1 MQLQFLGAAETT
13 SGSSYL
19 LSFAQ
24 YQILIDCGLF
34 QGPEELKQRNYGD
47 FPYAPADID
56 AVILTH
62 AHIDHSGLLP
72 KLVKEGFQG
81 PIYATAVTADLC
93 RIMLADSG
101 HIQESEVER
110 KNRKLRRQG
119 KPLLTPI
126 YTVANAQAAL
136 GQFKRMVYD
145 EEVTV
150 LPGLRLRL
158 RDAGHILGAAIVEL
172 WVTEGE
178 ETSKFVFSGDL
189 GGLGQPIIR
198 DPTFVSAADYLI
210 IESTYGTRLHEHREG
225 RLEHLAQ
232 VVNATLRRG
241 GNLLI
246 PSFAVGRTQDVLY
259 GLRILQDQ
267 GKVPPLT
274 VYIDSPLAT
283 AATEVYQKHAQ
294 VFDYETRSMLR
305 EGRSPFEFPGLHY
318 TENVGES
325 IALNSIPGG
334 IIIIAGS
341 GMADAGRIKHHL
353 KHNLWRPE
361 ASVLLVGYQAVG
373 TLGRRLQDRAEEV
386 RIHGEQIK
394 VKAEIDTISGFSAHA
409 DQEALLGWLRRF
421 RHLGRVFVTH
431 GEAESAHGF
440 AEIIRR
446 ELEVPVVVP
455 KLDETFTLRGKEVRS
470 TWEEDFQ
477 ALHVEENFAGVLQA
491 AVGADVRLRA
501 SYGYAQRRYKIK
513 NTFFT
518 AFNLGSGRDF
528 FAEAAL
534 RRLAE
539 RGAIDGSQINPE
551 ADPSEVLE
559 ELTGKRTWRV
569 VSEEVLVP
577 AELSQTAYYYL
588 DQLPAR
594 AASGY
599 TFTNA
604 GAAVENVYAIL
615 KAGLEPQLFSTVHDL
630 HRFWLTLQDGK
641 FLSADGTAALLARY
655 AAQEG
660 WYEICGTAPGARF
673 MLAAHPGS
681 RALLVLLSNG
691 EEGVE
696 SVYRQLLQAQGGV

>member
-19 LSFAQ
+19 LSFDQ

-47 FPYAPADID
+47 FPFAPEEID

-93 RIMLADSG
+93 QIMLADSG

-126 YTVANAQAAL
+126 YTVVDAHKAME
-136 GQFKRMVYD
+136 QFKRMVYD

-172 WVTEGE
+172 WVTEGD

-189 GGLGQPIIR
+189 GGLGQPIIQ
-198 DPTFVSAADYLI
+198 DPTFISTADYLI

-232 VVNATLRRG
+232 IVNATLRRG

-246 PSFAVGRTQDVLY
+246 PSFAVGRTQDLLY

-294 VFDYETRSMLR
+294 VFDYETRTMLR

-361 ASVLLVGYQAVG
+361 AGVLLVGYQAVG
-373 TLGRRLQDRAEEV
+373 TLGRRLQDRADEV
-386 RIHGEQIK
+386 RIHGDQVK
-394 VKAEIDTISGFSAHA
+394 VKAAVDTISGFSAHA

-431 GEAESAHGF
+431 GEPESAHGF

-446 ELEVPVVVP
+446 ELEVPVIVP
-455 KLDETFTLRGKEVRS
+455 KLDEVFVLKGREVS
-470 TWEEDFQ
+470 SAWEEDFQ
-477 ALHVEENFAGVLQA
+477 VLHVEENFAGVLQTA
-491 AVGADVRLRA
+491 QGPDVQLRA
-501 SYGYAQRRYKIK
+501 SYGLAQRRYKIK

-528 FAEAAL
+528 FAQVAL
-534 RRLAE
+534 QRLLE
-539 RGAIDGSQINPE
+539 RGAIDEGAIMPGVDAE
-551 ADPSEVLE
+551 GLLE
-559 ELTGKRTWRV
+559 NLTGKRIWRV

-577 AELSQTAYYYL
+577 ADLSQTAYYYL

-604 GAAVENVYAIL
+604 GVAVENVYAIL
-615 KAGLEPQLFSTVHDL
+615 KEGLEPQLFSTVHDL
-630 HRFWLTLQDGK
+630 HRFWLTLHDGE
-641 FLSADGTAALLARY
+641 FLSAQRATSLLAPY
-655 AAQEG
+655 AQEGG
-660 WYEICGTAPGARF
+660 WYEISGTAPGARF
-673 MLAAHPGS
+673 ILGGHPVSG
-681 RALLVLLSNG
+681 ALLILLSNG

-696 SVYRQLLQAQGGV
+696 SVYQQLLQLEEEA